1 MNYFKRKWLV
11 CRLRSADRF
20 ISREL
25 ERIRINYP
33 STPKGLLTQYRYKWL
48 RGFYG
53 ELLNPS
59 DWREAWDV

>member
-25 ERIRINYP
+25 ERIRINHP
-33 STPKGLLTQYRYKWL
+33 GVSIAVLSKYRYEWL
-48 RGFYG
+48 RAAKN
-53 ELLNPS
+53 ELLYPNS
-59 DWREAWDV
+59 WKEEWE